1 MKAWRSVRLIA
12 AAPLARR
19 VAVGRRRDALARR
32 LLPRVDGVG
41 DEVLE
46 GHQLADAAGEQLPLG
61 PLAVLAAVPH
71 EPRRRV
77 EALKRRGD
85 VGRGLGHR
93 DQGALDRDGQLAHA
107 SAQRLEQL
115 RPLAARVEE
124 EEERTPVALGDQLV
138 EHGEPLRV
146 GRERLDEAL
155 GDGTPARHGAVGVAL
170 ADEVGVGL
178 RLAEL
183 ERADAGRQ
191 RLPRHA
197 EARRLRVAHVPTRYA
212 ATLM

>member
-1 MKAWRSVRLIA
+1 
-12 AAPLARR
+12 
-19 VAVGRRRDALARR
+19 
-32 LLPRVDGVG
+32 
-41 DEVLE
+41 
-46 GHQLADAAGEQLPLG
+46 
-61 PLAVLAAVPH
+61 
-71 EPRRRV
+71 
-77 EALKRRGD
+77 
-85 VGRGLGHR
+85 
-93 DQGALDRDGQLAHA
+93 DQGALDRDGQLTDA

-155 GDGTPARHGAVGVAL
+155 GDGPPARHRAVGVAL
-170 ADEVGVGL
+170 SNEVGVGL

-191 RLPRHA
+191 RLARHA
-197 EARRLRVAHVPTRYA
+197 DAGRQVLAHVPTRYA